1 MLNHTVAKVVK
12 KRLNL
17 IYKINTSVCV
27 CFTSTLRALCV
38 LIRLSILGMQ

>member
-17 IYKINTSVCV
+17 IYKINMSVCV
-27 CFTSTLRALCV
+27 CLLV
-38 LIRLSILGMQ
+38 P